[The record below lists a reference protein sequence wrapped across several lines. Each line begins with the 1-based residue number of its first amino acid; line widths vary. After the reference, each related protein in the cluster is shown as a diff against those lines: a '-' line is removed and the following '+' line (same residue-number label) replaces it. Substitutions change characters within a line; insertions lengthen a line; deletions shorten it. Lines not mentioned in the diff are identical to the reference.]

1 MIDLEMLSELPRAV
15 QDFLTDGSIL
25 KVVTRKDPPAGLRIA
40 PLLQLSYDRPLS
52 CLVPRQQPGPARYGA
67 SDRRA
72 TDADWLQD
80 WWASGRGLRARVGPK

>member
-40 PLLQLSYDRPLS
+40 PLLQLFYDRPLS
-52 CLVPRQQPGPARYGA
+52 CLVPRQQPSPARYGQ
-67 SDRRA
+67 DRRP
-72 TDADWLQD
+72 DADWLQD
-80 WWASGRGLRARVGPK
+80 W